1 MAAVAGQA
9 AARTQILLVA
19 AALVFLA
26 QEVALLALQPERQA
40 LTGVLPEQLETTLR
54 PFSPIWAGAAA
65 QETAAAGYTVVA
77 RLLVAAAAAVQEQE
91 RQPPQGT
98 MQAALAVKIERHFA
112 MQQRGTLAMASL
124 VVLET
129 LALQAAAV
137 QVVFP
142 VPQPQELAAM
152 AVFPAAVR
160 AVAARPLLAVQL
172 VPVALAVL
180 VS

>member
-1 MAAVAGQA
+1 MAAAVGQA

-40 LTGVLPEQLETTLR
+40 LTGVLPEQLETPLR
-54 PFSPIWAGAAA
+54 SFSPIWAGAAA

-98 MQAALAVKIERHFA
+98 MQAALAVKIERQFA

-137 QVVFP
+137 PVVFP

-152 AVFPAAVR
+152 AASPVAER
-160 AVAARPLLAVQL
+160 AEEARPL
-172 VPVALAVL
+172 PVAQPGQVVLAAL